1 MRREANYGI
10 ATGAY
15 ERERDDW
22 RRALDRASAEQWRTV
37 ELTAVVEPLLG
48 ALVELLQRD
57 GEALA
62 GFERVSLHAPIAAR
76 DLAATAAVLAALPL
90 DGDVIFHP
98 DVWRSEPALRAFGTR
113 VVFENMDIGKSFGRS
128 VDDLRAVFAAHP
140 APASASTSRTC
151 GRTTRRSRSGT
162 TCSTRSTGGCASCT
176 SRASSRTARIARRPK
191 RTSPSTGRCST
202 AAPAC
207 PGSSRRCWSE
217 SLYLQVASS
226 TRSQLPCVIFATAS
240 SS

>member
-57 GEALA
+57 GDALA

-90 DGDVIFHP
+90 EGDVIFHP
-98 DVWRSEPALRAFGTR
+98 DVWRTEPALRAFGTR

-140 APASASTSRTC
+140 FAGFCLDVAHVWTNDPTLALGHDLLDAFD
-151 GRTTRRSRSGT
+151 GRLRQLHVSGIEPDGTHRPTTEADLALYRPLLDR
-162 TCSTRSTGGCASCT
+162 CAGVPWILE
-176 SRASSRTARIARRPK
+176 AV
-191 RTSPSTGRCST
+191 
-202 AAPAC
+202 
-207 PGSSRRCWSE
+207 
-217 SLYLQVASS
+217 LV
-226 TRSQLPCVIFATAS
+226 
-240 SS
+240 

>member
-57 GEALA
+57 GNALA

-98 DVWRSEPALRAFGTR
+98 DVWRTEPALRAFGTR

-140 APASASTSRTC
+140 FAGFCLDVAHVWTNDPTLALGHDLLDAFD
-151 GRTTRRSRSGT
+151 GRLRQLHVSGIEPDGTHRPTTEADLALYGPLLDR
-162 TCSTRSTGGCASCT
+162 CAGVPWILE
-176 SRASSRTARIARRPK
+176 AV
-191 RTSPSTGRCST
+191 
-202 AAPAC
+202 
-207 PGSSRRCWSE
+207 
-217 SLYLQVASS
+217 LV
-226 TRSQLPCVIFATAS
+226 
-240 SS
+240 

>member
-57 GEALA
+57 GDALA

-90 DGDVIFHP
+90 EGDVIFHP
-98 DVWRSEPALRAFGTR
+98 DVWRTEPALRAFGTR

-140 APASASTSRTC
+140 FAGFCLDVAHVWTNDPTLALGHDLLDAFD
-151 GRTTRRSRSGT
+151 GRLRQLHVSGIEPDGTHRPTTEADLALYGPLLDR
-162 TCSTRSTGGCASCT
+162 CAGVPWILE
-176 SRASSRTARIARRPK
+176 AV
-191 RTSPSTGRCST
+191 
-202 AAPAC
+202 
-207 PGSSRRCWSE
+207 
-217 SLYLQVASS
+217 LV
-226 TRSQLPCVIFATAS
+226 
-240 SS
+240 

>member
-57 GEALA
+57 GDALA

-90 DGDVIFHP
+90 EGDVIFHP
-98 DVWRSEPALRAFGTR
+98 DAWRTEPALGAFGTR

-140 APASASTSRTC
+140 FAGFCLDVAHVWTNDPTLALGHDLLDAFD
-151 GRTTRRSRSGT
+151 GRLRQLHVSGIEPDGTHRPTTEADLALYRPLLDR
-162 TCSTRSTGGCASCT
+162 CAGVPWILE
-176 SRASSRTARIARRPK
+176 AV
-191 RTSPSTGRCST
+191 
-202 AAPAC
+202 
-207 PGSSRRCWSE
+207 
-217 SLYLQVASS
+217 LV
-226 TRSQLPCVIFATAS
+226 
-240 SS
+240 

>member
-57 GEALA
+57 GNALA

-90 DGDVIFHP
+90 EGDVIFHP
-98 DVWRSEPALRAFGTR
+98 DVWRTEPALRAFG
-113 VVFENMDIGKSFGRS
+113 NMAIGKSFGRS

-140 APASASTSRTC
+140 FAGFCLDVAHVWTNDPTLALGHDLLDAFD
-151 GRTTRRSRSGT
+151 GRLRQLHVSGIEPDGTHRPTTEADLALYGPLLDR
-162 TCSTRSTGGCASCT
+162 CAGVPWILE
-176 SRASSRTARIARRPK
+176 AV
-191 RTSPSTGRCST
+191 
-202 AAPAC
+202 
-207 PGSSRRCWSE
+207 
-217 SLYLQVASS
+217 LV
-226 TRSQLPCVIFATAS
+226 
-240 SS
+240 

>member
-57 GEALA
+57 GDALA

-98 DVWRSEPALRAFGTR
+98 DVWRTEPALRAFGTR

-140 APASASTSRTC
+140 DAGFCLDVAHVWTNDPTLALGHDLLDAFD
-151 GRTTRRSRSGT
+151 GRLRQLHVSGIEPDGTHRPTTEADLALYGPLLDR
-162 TCSTRSTGGCASCT
+162 CAGVPWILE
-176 SRASSRTARIARRPK
+176 AV
-191 RTSPSTGRCST
+191 
-202 AAPAC
+202 
-207 PGSSRRCWSE
+207 
-217 SLYLQVASS
+217 LV
-226 TRSQLPCVIFATAS
+226 
-240 SS
+240 